1 MELLEGERVLW
12 RGRPSWRAYLGY
24 FLKYGTLAL
33 ALGVI
38 VEILKDTSWDGAP
51 RGYAW
56 GITVVLLL
64 IVVIVGMIRKLQT
77 LYTVTSERIHI
88 RKGILS
94 RRDHSTTHARVQNV
108 NSSQGIIDRI
118 LGTGDVDFDTAGSDD
133 FEFRF
138 YAVRHPEALVR
149 LVAEVE
155 AEVRARESGGPG
167 PGRALDPTTT

>member
-1 MELLEGERVLW
+1 MELLQDEKVLW

-24 FLKYGTLAL
+24 FLKYGVLAL
-33 ALGVI
+33 VLGVV
-38 VEILKDTSWDGAP
+38 VEILRDTVWDGAP

-56 GITVVLLL
+56 TITVLLL
-64 IVVIVGMIRKLQT
+64 LVVVIVGMIRKLQT

-88 RKGILS
+88 RQGILS

-155 AEVRARESGGPG
+155 AQVRARESGGPG
-167 PGRALDPTTT
+167 RALDPTTS

>member
-1 MELLEGERVLW
+1 MELLEGETVLW
-12 RGRPSWRAYLGY
+12 RGRPTWRAYIGY
-24 FLKYGTLAL
+24 FLKYGVLAL
-33 ALGVI
+33 AIGVI
-38 VEILKDTSWDGAP
+38 VEILHDTVWDDAP

-64 IVVIVGMIRKLQT
+64 IVFLVGFIRKLQT

-94 RRDHSTTHARVQNV
+94 RQDHSTTHARVQNV
-108 NSSQGIIDRI
+108 NSSQGILDRI

-138 YAVRHPEALVR
+138 YAVRDPGALVR
-149 LVAEVE
+149 LVAGIE
-155 AEVRARESGGPG
+155 ADLRDRDGVPDQSLGTQPH
-167 PGRALDPTTT
+167 

>member
-1 MELLEGERVLW
+1 MELLEGEKVLW
-12 RGRPSWRAYLGY
+12 RGRPTWRAYIGY
-24 FLKYGTLAL
+24 FLKFGFLAL
-33 ALGVI
+33 VIGV
-38 VEILKDTSWDGAP
+38 VGEVLKDTIWSGSP

-64 IVVIVGMIRKLQT
+64 LVVAVGMIRKLQT

-88 RKGILS
+88 RQGILS

-138 YAVRHPEALVR
+138 YAVRHPEELVR
-149 LVAEVE
+149 LVAQVE
-155 AEVRARESGGPG
+155 AEVRERDAGTGHAPASSTP
-167 PGRALDPTTT
+167 